1 MKKPILF
8 VLLLVLG
15 LTLSACKKQD
25 DPVCDTGEI
34 LVDGECVEEDTY
46 DDRSLVTEE
55 CQTLENIG
63 DWQPVW
69 CEEFNYTGL
78 PDKDRWFYDTGGS
91 GFGNN
96 ELQYYTSADPDNVY
110 VENGNLT
117 ITALREDYIDKE
129 YTSARLVSKYRGDF
143 LYGKIDV
150 RAIVPAG
157 RGTWA
162 AIWMLP
168 TDYAYGGWPHS
179 GEIDIM
185 EYVGYDP
192 NVIHGTIHTGEY
204 NHKNGNQIGF
214 SKILPDVEE
223 EFHVYSLEWEPGRM
237 EVFVNDESYGV
248 FGYNPL
254 FNIGVENSEAWPFD
268 QVFHLILNI
277 AIGGDWGGVQGVDDS
292 IFPTEMV
299 IDYVRV
305 YQKDY
310 AGMDKEAPGA
320 VQNLSLLDSSASSL
334 QFMWS
339 KATDDVMVKEYE
351 ILVDGEVHAT
361 TTVNGYL
368 MTGLDPDTTYNIEVV
383 AVDFAGNRGEGA
395 TVSLSTAAVRD
406 ITGRIEAE
414 SYDSQSGVVRETTD
428 DVEGDQHVA
437 WIDTDDY
444 MLYTLYVPTA
454 GTYRITYRLWSNNPG
469 EIKLYGK
476 TVVPLNTTTFE
487 STGETWIDV
496 TNGTFTLQEGLYTF
510 RVRATDGGF
519 RLNYFEFELIEE

>member
-1 MKKPILF
+1 
-8 VLLLVLG
+8 
-15 LTLSACKKQD
+15 
-25 DPVCDTGEI
+25 
-34 LVDGECVEEDTY
+34 
-46 DDRSLVTEE
+46 
-55 CQTLENIG
+55 
-63 DWQPVW
+63 
-69 CEEFNYTGL
+69 
-78 PDKDRWFYDTGGS
+78 
-91 GFGNN
+91 
-96 ELQYYTSADPDNVY
+96 
-110 VENGNLT
+110 
-117 ITALREDYIDKE
+117 
-129 YTSARLVSKYRGDF
+129 
-143 LYGKIDV
+143 
-150 RAIVPAG
+150 
-157 RGTWA
+157 
-162 AIWMLP
+162 
-168 TDYAYGGWPHS
+168 
-179 GEIDIM
+179 
-185 EYVGYDP
+185 
-192 NVIHGTIHTGEY
+192 
-204 NHKNGNQIGF
+204 
-214 SKILPDVEE
+214 
-223 EFHVYSLEWEPGRM
+223 
-237 EVFVNDESYGV
+237 
-248 FGYNPL
+248 
-254 FNIGVENSEAWPFD
+254 
-268 QVFHLILNI
+268 
-277 AIGGDWGGVQGVDDS
+277 
-292 IFPTEMV
+292 
-299 IDYVRV
+299 
-305 YQKDY
+305 
-310 AGMDKEAPGA
+310 MDKEAPGA